1 MKKLIVIALAM
12 VLALGLSASALAS
25 FGFGGPDLTWEANLD
40 GFSDGNF
47 RAGGTVF
54 GSSPGY
60 LNGMSTTG
68 YAVEAGVA
76 VTGGELG
83 GAFGLN
89 GMGNE
94 AWAKTELDEHWT
106 KRIFCWTLEGGTYGK
121 TIEVFQQLEQTEIVT
136 GDSLVT
142 TLMRQAFTAT
152 GYPDV
157 QMKQEVNR
165 IGPDLTYQFIAGN
178 GDGPGFVQSFTVQ
191 NGAAYGLIGAEIA
204 GGDFQFMGH
213 NIVDYTDD
221 SANAWGW
228 YELDG
233 GFGEW

>member
-1 MKKLIVIALAM
+1 MLLALA
-12 VLALGLSASALAS
+12 LSAGTALAW
-25 FGFGGPDLTWEANLD
+25 GWGWGPDLEWKASVK
-40 GFSDGNF
+40 GFADGNF

-60 LNGMSTTG
+60 LNGIATTG

-83 GAFGLN
+83 GIFELK

-94 AWAKTELDEHWT
+94 EWGKTELKEYWQ
-106 KRIFCWTLEGGTYGK
+106 CYCLEGGTFGK
-121 TIEVFQQLEQTEIVT
+121 TIEVFQQLQQSEIVT

-152 GYPDV
+152 DYPV
-157 QMKQEVNR
+157 VKMKQEVNR
-165 IGPDLTYQFIAGN
+165 IGPDLTYQFIYGYGN
-178 GDGPGFVQSFTVQ
+178 GPGFAQSFTEQ
-191 NGAAYGLIGAEIA
+191 NGAVYGLLGAEIA
-204 GGDFQFMGH
+204 GGYFDFMGH

-221 SANAWGW
+221 TAETWGW
-228 YELDG
+228 YDLHG
-233 GFGEW
+233 SFGSY

>member
-1 MKKLIVIALAM
+1 MKKLIVIALAL
-12 VLALGLSASALAS
+12 VLALGLSVGPALAWW
-25 FGFGGPDLTWEANLD
+25 GGGPSLDWEATLE

-60 LNGMSTTG
+60 LNDLATTG

-76 VTGGELG
+76 VTGGEFG
-83 GAFGLN
+83 GAFELK

-94 AWAKTELDEHWT
+94 EWAKTKLTEFSPGW
-106 KRIFCWTLEGGTYGK
+106 CWCGPKGTYGK
-121 TIEVFQQLEQTEIVT
+121 TIEVFQQLQQTEIVT
-136 GDSLVT
+136 GDLLVT

-152 GYPDV
+152 DYPDV

-165 IGPDLTYQFIAGN
+165 VGPDLTYQFIEGYGN
-178 GDGPGFVQSFTVQ
+178 GPGFAQSYTVQ
-191 NGAAYGLIGAEIA
+191 NGAVYGLLGAEI
-204 GGDFQFMGH
+204 GGGYFYFMGH

-221 SANAWGW
+221 SAETWGW
-228 YELDG
+228 YDLSG
-233 GFGEW
+233 SFGM

>member
-1 MKKLIVIALAM
+1 MKKLIVIALAL
-12 VLALGLSASALAS
+12 VLVLGLSVGPALAW
-25 FGFGGPDLTWEANLD
+25 GWGPDLDWEATLE

-60 LNGMSTTG
+60 LNGIATTG

-83 GAFGLN
+83 GAFELK

-94 AWAKTELDEHWT
+94 EWAKTKLTEHYVIPFW
-106 KRIFCWTLEGGTYGK
+106 CWEIEGGTYGK
-121 TIEVFQQLEQTEIVT
+121 TIEVFQQLQQTEIVT

-152 GYPDV
+152 GYPTV
-157 QMKQEVNR
+157 KMKQEVNR
-165 IGPDLTYQFIAGN
+165 IGPDLTYQFIYGY
-178 GDGPGFVQSFTVQ
+178 GDGPGFAQSYTIQ
-191 NGAAYGLIGAEIA
+191 NGAVYGLMGAEI
-204 GGDFQFMGH
+204 GGGYFDFMGH

-221 SANAWGW
+221 SAATWGW
-228 YELDG
+228 YDLSG
-233 GFGEW
+233 SFGMI